1 MGVNIQVNVFVNG
14 NPIPFNMK
22 IGEAGEAFFV
32 FETED
37 DIPDDLITSPLL
49 EATWTAES
57 VDKEV
62 PSGRFGAKQEKDRD
76 QDGETKAKVPEETQ
90 EPDFLDLDAAPKD
103 QVSPV
108 STPPF
113 EEKLS
118 QGHVSEPIDSLSS
131 PPLSP
136 GLSGITPSSLLARAG
151 TKMDPDQKADIY
163 LQPRQ
168 GEVHAPEVSY
178 KHGGLCFFFAHY
190 MNNRI
195 IHQ

>member
-1 MGVNIQVNVFVNG
+1 
-14 NPIPFNMK
+14 MK

-49 EATWTAES
+49 EATRTAES
-57 VDKEV
+57 ADKDV
-62 PSGRFGAKQEKDRD
+62 PTGRFGAKQDKDHE
-76 QDGETKAKVPEETQ
+76 QDGEAKAKVSEETQ

-103 QVSPV
+103 QTRPV
-108 STPPF
+108 PTPPS
-113 EEKLS
+113 EEKIT

-136 GLSGITPSSLLARAG
+136 ALSGVTPSSLLARTG
-151 TKMDPDQKADIY
+151 TKMDPHQKADIC

-168 GEVHAPEVSY
+168 GEVHAPEVLY
-178 KHGGLCFFFAHY
+178 KHGELYSQFFWHVT
-190 MNNRI
+190 
-195 IHQ
+195 